1 MDDNM
6 YYVPT
11 IMYKIIENN
20 LNINMYDVREK
31 IDSSKVNLTEDEIKE
46 YLDKR
51 LMIENPNLKEIMK
64 KNLESKNGELDVKS
78 AVDRIMAQLEYRRY
92 EYIPYTYKYYNNYI
106 RILRNKCNNLLKIMD
121 GIVDNTISKE
131 VLSKLD
137 INLDENGN
145 ILGSDV
151 VRLTEPFIYN
161 YKELV
166 KKHTEGN
173 ILHTYL
179 HNKISL
185 DDIFRK
191 GLTEQELY
199 PKEELQENNID
210 AYESYGRVNGDIPL
224 TNNQKKLLKSKQD
237 EFMKNFIYFIGDK
250 L

>member
-1 MDDNM
+1 MNDNM
-6 YYVPT
+6 YYFPT
-11 IMYKIIENN
+11 IMYQIIENRLSLRMN
-20 LNINMYDVREK
+20 EIRK
-31 IDSSKVNLTEDEIKE
+31 IVDSSKIKLTEEEIKE

-64 KNLESKNGELDVKS
+64 KNLEGENNELDVES
-78 AVDRIMAQLEYRRY
+78 AVERFMAQLEYRRY
-92 EYIPYTYKYYNNYI
+92 EYLPYTYKYYNNYI
-106 RILRNKCNNLLKIMD
+106 RILKNKCNNILKIMD
-121 GIVDNTISKE
+121 GIADNTINQE
-131 VLSKLD
+131 VLNELD
-137 INLDENGN
+137 INLDEKGN

-166 KKHTEGN
+166 KKHNEGN

-199 PKEELQENNID
+199 PKEELQENNINL
-210 AYESYGRVNGDIPL
+210 YESFDRVNGSIPL
-224 TNNQKKLLKSKQD
+224 TNNQKKLLKTKHD
-237 EFMKNFIYFIGDK
+237 EFMKDFIYFIGDK